1 MGREHEVCRGNAGMG
16 EVKKR
21 AHSSGDLSEWRDQC
35 VNGVGWGE
43 RRRPRSEVGGV
54 ELGGRGVTERDE
66 GPGAG
71 DQGTDKGA
79 VVRAGFRA
87 VLLKYRLSEYGEG
100 KVEINPI
107 KRRARI
113 LSILPRP
120 T

>member
-1 MGREHEVCRGNAGMG
+1 MASAGAKQGMG
-16 EVKKR
+16 GGLEG
-21 AHSSGDLSEWRDQC
+21 AHSSGDLGEWRDQC

-43 RRRPRSEVGGV
+43 RRPRSEVGGV
-54 ELGGRGVTERDE
+54 ELGSRGATERDE

-100 KVEINPI
+100 TVEINPI
-107 KRRARI
+107 KRRART
-113 LSILPRP
+113 ILPRP